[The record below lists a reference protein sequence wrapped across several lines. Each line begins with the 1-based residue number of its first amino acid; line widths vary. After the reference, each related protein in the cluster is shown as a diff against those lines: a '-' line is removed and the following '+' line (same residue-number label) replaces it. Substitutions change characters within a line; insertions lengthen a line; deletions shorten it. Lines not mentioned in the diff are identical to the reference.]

1 MKKNFFKKVTTSATL
16 LALSAQ
22 NSLVFADDNPF
33 SKTKNDI
40 TKIGGEIKILA
51 YTIAILCLICAGV
64 LIMLGDE
71 GKKKGM
77 TWLPYVVGG
86 LLVVSLAAAAVGYM
100 QGLGG

>member
-22 NSLVFADDNPF
+22 NALVFADDNPF
-33 SKTKNDI
+33 TKTQNDV
-40 TKIGGEIKILA
+40 TKIGGNIKILSYA
-51 YTIAILCLICAGV
+51 VAVVCLICAGF

-77 TWLPYVVGG
+77 NWLPYVIGG
-86 LLVVSLAAAAVGYM
+86 LFVISIAAALVGYM